1 MPIDYKLYVKE
12 TPSQRARKWR
22 KISEYKEMLEI
33 PSVRMIHPYVSPVE
47 LYKKCSLAI
56 TVIGSAGLEAAFYEK
71 PSIVFSDVNYA
82 VLPSVS
88 RIKSFDELSNA
99 IHDSLNKKVVA
110 SDLEKYITL
119 VKKNSF
125 PADIFGL
132 RTSQHDHF
140 FYGGYLVDVDITI
153 PKMKGFLEENKST
166 FEKLADENFEKI
178 KEYKK
183 ITNSFTICTLPD
195 PQFAKYFTKKILYKL
210 QSKVQIKLH
219 NPKKYIL
226 CVEYKISFLKSKATI

>member
-1 MPIDYKLYVKE
+1 MDKHFLTKIEGNDKFIYFPLAVDEERILLVDAPFFTNQLEIIRNIIKSMPIDYKLYVKE
-12 TPSQRARKWR
+12 TPSQRVRKWR

-71 PSIVFSDVNYA
+71 PSIVFSDVNYTA
-82 VLPSVS
+82 LPSVS

-183 ITNSFTICTLPD
+183 ITNLD
-195 PQFAKYFTKKILYKL
+195 
-210 QSKVQIKLH
+210 
-219 NPKKYIL
+219 
-226 CVEYKISFLKSKATI
+226 ISN